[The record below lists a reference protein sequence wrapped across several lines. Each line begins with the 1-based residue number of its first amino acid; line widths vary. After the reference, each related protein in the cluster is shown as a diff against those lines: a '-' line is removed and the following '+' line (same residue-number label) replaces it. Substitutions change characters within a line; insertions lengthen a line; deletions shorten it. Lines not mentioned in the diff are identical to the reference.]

1 MKKRIVKNSALIVT
15 ILLFLFSSYVIYLEL
30 ERARYSKVLDS
41 HWEKEEVE
49 PLNEIGRTDTLEV
62 MPLVNWYSNSEELMT
77 EAGVSY
83 LIKTDSHTVLFDMG
97 FNKLKQTPSP
107 LMNNMSV
114 LGIAP
119 EEIDSIFLSHI
130 HRDHMGGVAA
140 EKNKTVHTQTAG
152 IPFGSKP
159 LYAPRGLKEHKN
171 VIHIDKPKKLLNGI
185 ASTGIIGRSL
195 LVGKIEEQALVVNL
209 TGKGLVLLVGCGH
222 QTMPKLIERVQAV
235 FNEPIY
241 AIIGDLHY
249 PYPSGRLEMMG
260 VDVQRRFASGNGLF
274 DPIELSDI
282 KKDIELLNATLQV
295 LAMGSHDTD
304 DFVLNLFEEDFSG
317 RFEKVMVGKSIKL

>member
-1 MKKRIVKNSALIVT
+1 MKKIILIVI
-15 ILLFLFSSYVIYLEL
+15 ILLLLFSSYLTYLEL
-30 ERARYSKVLDS
+30 ERARYAKVLDS
-41 HWEKEEVE
+41 RWVKEEVIS
-49 PLNEIGRTDTLEV
+49 LNDIGSTDTLEV
-62 MPLVNWYSNSEELMT
+62 MPLVNWYSISEELMT

-83 LIKTDSHTVLFDMG
+83 LIKTNDHTILFDMG
-97 FNKLKQTPSP
+97 FNKQKQTTSP
-107 LMNNMSV
+107 LMNNMKV

-130 HRDHMGGVAA
+130 HRDHIGGVEA
-140 EKNKTVHTQTAG
+140 EKNKTVNTETAG

-171 VIHIDKPKKLLNGI
+171 VVLIDKPKKLLNSI
-185 ASTGIIGRSL
+185 ASAGTIGRSL

-209 TGKGLVLLVGCGH
+209 TGKGLVLFVGCGH

-235 FNEPIY
+235 FDEPIY

-260 VDVQRRFASGNGLF
+260 LDVQRRFASGNGLF
-274 DPIELSDI
+274 NPIELSDI
-282 KKDIELLNATLQV
+282 KKDIELLNGRLQV
-295 LAMGSHDTD
+295 LAMGSHDTH
-304 DFVLNLFEEDFSG
+304 DFVLNLFEEEFSG
-317 RFEKVMVGKSIKL
+317 RFEKVIVGKSIKL